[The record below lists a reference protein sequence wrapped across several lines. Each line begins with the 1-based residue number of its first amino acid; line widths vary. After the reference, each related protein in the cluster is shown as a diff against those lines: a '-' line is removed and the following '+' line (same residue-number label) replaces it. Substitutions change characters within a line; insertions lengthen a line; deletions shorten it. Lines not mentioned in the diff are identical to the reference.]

1 MSEGK
6 TADRLLDPINLY
18 RCVAVLLVFSLH
30 ACVFNGKAFTC
41 PDMLK
46 ESSLAFLFWTPAWGG
61 VYFFWLLSG
70 YLAGKGY
77 VDGRYGTS
85 LSETWRYYKKKLMNV
100 YVPTM
105 CFNVAVGIMSFPDF
119 FPQNWNA
126 LKQMLTCTYHG
137 APGVNGIG
145 ATWFVFTLMWFYLFT
160 PPFCKWMNKIGSRR
174 KIKYLLILMLLGEAA
189 YRVVARHYGLDW
201 GTMVYSAPLANIDMY
216 FCGVCLAYLLKDADS
231 RETTARV
238 SKALFVPCFLGYIAL
253 SCWMLAYNK
262 HIGTLQYYMPTGYLL
277 LGLWFL
283 TVFRSKMPLRRFG
296 GGTIVLLIDWFSG
309 ISFEFY
315 LFHSLVLDRISH
327 LIGGPTAVLQHFK
340 LLFFTIVL
348 TVFLSIGYHRIFGRK
363 PYREKIAS

>member
-1 MSEGK
+1 MNEGK

-30 ACVFNGKAFTC
+30 ACILNGKAFTC

-105 CFNVAVGIMSFPDF
+105 CFNVAVGVASFPDF
-119 FPQNWNA
+119 FPQNWIA
-126 LKQMLTCTYHG
+126 LRQMLTFTYNG

-160 PPFCKWMNKIGSRR
+160 PLFCRAAIKIGSKR
-174 KIKYLLILMLLGEAA
+174 KIGCLLFLMMMGEAV
-189 YRVVARHYGLDW
+189 YRLYAGYHRLDW
-201 GTMVYSAPLANIDMY
+201 YTMVYTTPLANIDMF
-216 FCGVCLAYLLKDADS
+216 FCGTCLAYLLKNGDF
-231 RETTARV
+231 REAVTRFAQ
-238 SKALFVPCFLGYIAL
+238 LMFVPCFFGYIVLA
-253 SCWMLAYNK
+253 CWMLAYNQ
-262 HIGTLQYYMPTGYLL
+262 HVGILQYVMPTGYLV

-283 TVFRSKMPLRRFG
+283 AVFRTKMPLRRFG
-296 GGTIVLLIDWFSG
+296 GGYNS
-309 ISFEFY
+309 
-315 LFHSLVLDRISH
+315 
-327 LIGGPTAVLQHFK
+327 PT
-340 LLFFTIVL
+340 
-348 TVFLSIGYHRIFGRK
+348 Y
-363 PYREKIAS
+363 